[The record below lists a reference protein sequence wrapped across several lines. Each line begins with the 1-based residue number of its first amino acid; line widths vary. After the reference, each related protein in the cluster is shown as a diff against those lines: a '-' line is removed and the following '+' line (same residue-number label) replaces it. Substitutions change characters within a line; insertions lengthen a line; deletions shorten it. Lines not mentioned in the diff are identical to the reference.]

1 MDTFDNGN
9 KAITVNVH
17 RFDSCKSNSI
27 CRPKTLKVFDKGIM
41 LDGKIY
47 AHPQSH
53 SCAILPPLR
62 NICWF

>member
-1 MDTFDNGN
+1 MGYCLRMDTFDNGN

-47 AHPQSH
+47 TLIRKVIRARFCH
-53 SCAILPPLR
+53 L
-62 NICWF
+62 